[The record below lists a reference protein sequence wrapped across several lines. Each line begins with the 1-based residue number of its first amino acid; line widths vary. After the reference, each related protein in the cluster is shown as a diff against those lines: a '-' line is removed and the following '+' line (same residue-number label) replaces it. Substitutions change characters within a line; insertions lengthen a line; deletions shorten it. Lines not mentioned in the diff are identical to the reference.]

1 MFPATEGT
9 VLLLSM
15 EESGGGIGGGIGA
28 YLAPG
33 ILFLAAG
40 AFLYANVVYTP
51 EIMENNVEMKLEI
64 REVQIRKLLS
74 VVRQHQQDGLDL
86 DAELRA
92 PLEGAFR
99 MTIQE
104 YVSSI
109 DQDRNSDEKSNFT
122 RADEELADALRSIF
136 CITRVG

>member
-1 MFPATEGT
+1 MFPTTEGT

-15 EESGGGIGGGIGA
+15 EESGGGIGA

-40 AFLYANVVYTP
+40 AFVYANVVYTP

-64 REVQIRKLLS
+64 REDQIRKLLS
-74 VVRQHQQDGLDL
+74 VVRQHQEDGLDL

-92 PLEGAFR
+92 PLEEAFR
-99 MTIQE
+99 MTIEE
-104 YVSSI
+104 YVSRV
-109 DQDRNSDEKSNFT
+109 DQNKKSDEKSNFT
-122 RADEELADALRSIF
+122 TADGELADALRSIG
-136 CITRVG
+136 RVG

>member
-1 MFPATEGT
+1 MFPSTEGT

-15 EESGGGIGGGIGA
+15 EDSGGGIAA

-33 ILFLAAG
+33 ILLLAAG

-51 EIMENNVEMKLEI
+51 EIIENTVEMKLEI

-74 VVRQHQQDGLDL
+74 VVQQHQQDGLDL

-92 PLEGAFR
+92 PLEEAFR
-99 MTIQE
+99 MTIEE
-104 YVSSI
+104 YVSSV
-109 DQDRNSDEKSNFT
+109 DKDRNSDEKSNFAA
-122 RADEELADALRSIF
+122 ADEELADALRSLS
-136 CITRVG
+136 RVEEM